1 LPKSGTGKVMWRA
14 VAGSREGG
22 LIPARYFGIVHPLP
36 ENPMRRPA
44 RTLLAALLALST
56 HAAHADDTQINILC
70 SVQSDWCNL
79 IQITFAKVTG
89 IKVNMAQR
97 STGEALAQ
105 ITAERANPKTDLWFG
120 GTGDP
125 HLAAA
130 APGPERGLSS
140 PPALPQLH
148 AWAQRQAE
156 QSGYRTVG
164 IYLGPLGFAYNT
176 EMLAKRQ
183 LPVPRSWADLLRPE
197 FKGEIQMANPASSG
211 GAYTAVATMIQV
223 MGEEKAWDYMA
234 RLHRNIS
241 TYPRSGEAPI
251 KAVSRGE
258 ASAAIVF
265 IALGPGEKAQGF
277 PVETLTPSEG
287 TGAEIG
293 AMSII
298 KGAPHPQA
306 ARQLYDWAL
315 TPQAQQFAF
324 AARGF
329 QVPSHKATPLDP
341 RVPDIK
347 QLKLIDYDYRR
358 FGSAAERKRVIQL
371 WEQQVR
377 ALPQ

>member
-1 LPKSGTGKVMWRA
+1 MIKKW
-14 VAGSREGG
+14 VALVALVAFAMAG
-22 LIPARYFGIVHPLP
+22 LAPTAQ
-36 ENPMRRPA
+36 
-44 RTLLAALLALST
+44 AA
-56 HAAHADDTQINILC
+56 DEQINIIC
-70 SVQSDWCNL
+70 SVQVEWCNL
-79 IQITFAKVTG
+79 IQTTFSRVANV
-89 IKVNMAQR
+89 KVNIVQR

-105 ITAERANPKTDLWFG
+105 INAERANPKTDLWFG

-130 APGPERGLSS
+130 GQDLTLPYTS
-140 PPALPQLH
+140 PSMTQLH
-148 AWAQRQAE
+148 PWAQRQSA
-156 QSGYRTVG
+156 QSGQRSVG

-176 EMLAKRQ
+176 ELLAKKK
-183 LPVPRSWADLLRPE
+183 LPVPRAWADLLRPE
-197 FKGEIQMANPASSG
+197 FKGEVQMANPASSG

-223 MGEEKAWDYMA
+223 MGEDKAWDYMA
-234 RLHRNIS
+234 RLHKNIS

-258 ASAAIVF
+258 ATVAIVF

-277 PVETLTPSEG
+277 PVETLTPTEG

-298 KGAPHPQA
+298 KGAPHLQA
-306 ARQLYDWAL
+306 AKQFYEWAL

-329 QVPSHKATPLDP
+329 QVPSNKATVVDA
-341 RVPDIK
+341 RVPDLKKI
-347 QLKLIDYDYRR
+347 KLIDYDYAKY
-358 FGSAAERKRVIQL
+358 GSAAERKRLINA
-371 WEQQVR
+371 WESKVR

>member
-1 LPKSGTGKVMWRA
+1 MKRRSICALGLVL
-14 VAGSREGG
+14 AG
-22 LIPARYFGIVHPLP
+22 LC
-36 ENPMRRPA
+36 N
-44 RTLLAALLALST
+44 T
-56 HAAHADDTQINILC
+56 HARAQDDTVNVIC
-70 SVQSDWCNL
+70 SVQVEWCNL
-79 IQITFAKVTG
+79 IQTTFSRIAGV
-89 IKVNMAQR
+89 KVNMIQR

-105 ITAERANPKTDLWFG
+105 LNAERANPKTDLWFG

-130 APGPERGLSS
+130 AQGLTEEYRSA
-140 PPALPQLH
+140 ALPQLH
-148 AWAQRQAE
+148 PWAQRQAE

-176 EMLAKRQ
+176 ELLAKRK
-183 LPVPRSWADLLRPE
+183 LSVPRSWADLLRPE
-197 FKGEIQMANPASSG
+197 FKGEVRMANPASSG

-223 MGEEKAWDYMA
+223 MGEDKAWDYMA
-234 RLHRNIS
+234 RLHKNIS

-258 ASAAIVF
+258 ATVAIVF

-277 PVETLTPSEG
+277 PVETLTPAEG

-293 AMSII
+293 AMSLI
-298 KGAPHPQA
+298 KGAPHPGA
-306 ARQLYDWAL
+306 AKKLYEWAL

-329 QVPSHKATPLDP
+329 QLPSNKATPLDP
-341 RVPDIK
+341 RVPDLRT
-347 QLKLIDYDYRR
+347 LKLIDYDYAR
-358 FGSAAERKRVIQL
+358 FGKPAERQRVIQA
-371 WEQQVR
+371 WENKVK

>member
-1 LPKSGTGKVMWRA
+1 M
-14 VAGSREGG
+14 
-22 LIPARYFGIVHPLP
+22 RYLKPL
-36 ENPMRRPA
+36 RRGA
-44 RTLLAALLALST
+44 LALCLAASMAAQAQDST
-56 HAAHADDTQINILC
+56 LNVIC
-70 SVQSDWCNL
+70 SVQVEWCNL
-79 IQITFAKVTG
+79 IQTTFSRVTG
-89 IKVNMAQR
+89 IKVNMVQR

-105 ITAERANPKTDLWFG
+105 INAERANPKTDLWFG

-130 APGPERGLSS
+130 AQGLTEVYRS
-140 PPALPQLH
+140 PVLPQLH

-176 EMLAKRQ
+176 ELLAKRR

-197 FKGEIQMANPASSG
+197 FKGELQMANPASSG

-347 QLKLIDYDYRR
+347 KLKLIDYDYAKY
-358 FGSAAERKRVIQL
+358 GAPAERQRIIKAWDTRV
-371 WEQQVR
+371 R
-377 ALPQ
+377 SLPQ

>member
-1 LPKSGTGKVMWRA
+1 
-14 VAGSREGG
+14 
-22 LIPARYFGIVHPLP
+22 
-36 ENPMRRPA
+36 MRRPA
-44 RTLLAALLALST
+44 RPLLTGLLAALLALST
-56 HAAHADDTQINILC
+56 HGARADDGQINILC

-105 ITAERANPKTDLWFG
+105 ITAERANPKTDIWFG

-130 APGPERGLSS
+130 DQDLSAVYKS
-140 PPALPQLH
+140 PSLKDLH
-148 AWAQRQAE
+148 PWAQRQAE
-156 QSGYRTVG
+156 QSGHRTVG
-164 IYLGPLGFAYNT
+164 IYLGPLGFAYNP
-176 EMLAKRQ
+176 ELLAKKK

-197 FKGEIQMANPASSG
+197 FKGEVQMANPASSG
-211 GAYTAVATMIQV
+211 GAYTAVATMLQV
-223 MGEEKAWDYMA
+223 MGEEKGWDYMA
-234 RLHRNIS
+234 RLHKNIS
-241 TYPRSGEAPI
+241 AYPRSGEAPI

-258 ASAAIVF
+258 AAVGIVF

-277 PVETLTPSEG
+277 PTETLTPAEG

-298 KGAPHPQA
+298 KGGPNPNA
-306 ARQLYDWAL
+306 AKRFYEWAL

-329 QVPSHKATPLDP
+329 QVPSNVNTPVDA
-341 RVPDIK
+341 RVPDVKKIR
-347 QLKLIDYDYRR
+347 LIDYDYRR

-371 WEQQVR
+371 WEQKVR

>member
-1 LPKSGTGKVMWRA
+1 MKRRSICALGLVL
-14 VAGSREGG
+14 AG
-22 LIPARYFGIVHPLP
+22 LC
-36 ENPMRRPA
+36 N
-44 RTLLAALLALST
+44 T
-56 HAAHADDTQINILC
+56 HARAQDDTVNVIC
-70 SVQSDWCNL
+70 SVQVEWCNL
-79 IQITFAKVTG
+79 IQTTFSRIAGV
-89 IKVNMAQR
+89 KVNMIQR

-105 ITAERANPKTDLWFG
+105 LNAERANPKTDLWFG

-130 APGPERGLSS
+130 AQGLTEEYRSA
-140 PPALPQLH
+140 ALPQLH
-148 AWAQRQAE
+148 PWAQRQAE

-176 EMLAKRQ
+176 ELLAKRK
-183 LPVPRSWADLLRPE
+183 LSVPRSWADLLRPE
-197 FKGEIQMANPASSG
+197 FKGEVQMANPASSG

-223 MGEEKAWDYMA
+223 MGEDKAWDYMA
-234 RLHRNIS
+234 RLHKNIS

-258 ASAAIVF
+258 ATVAIVF

-277 PVETLTPSEG
+277 PVETLTPAEG

-293 AMSII
+293 AMSLI
-298 KGAPHPQA
+298 KGAPHPGA
-306 ARQLYDWAL
+306 AKKLYEWAL

-329 QVPSHKATPLDP
+329 QLPSNKATPLDP
-341 RVPDIK
+341 RVPDLRT
-347 QLKLIDYDYRR
+347 LKLIDYDYAR
-358 FGSAAERKRVIQL
+358 FGKPAERQRVIQA
-371 WEQQVR
+371 WENKVK

>member
-1 LPKSGTGKVMWRA
+1 MPRNTMSA
-14 VAGSREGG
+14 
-22 LIPARYFGIVHPLP
+22 
-36 ENPMRRPA
+36 
-44 RTLLAALLALST
+44 LALALAMTS
-56 HAAHADDTQINILC
+56 AAAADQQVNVIC
-70 SVQSDWCNL
+70 SVQVEWCNL
-79 IQITFAKVTG
+79 IQATFSRVSS
-89 IKVNMAQR
+89 IKVNMVQR

-105 ITAERANPKTDLWFG
+105 LNAEKANPKTDLWFG

-130 APGPERGLSS
+130 AQGLTEVYKS
-140 PPALPQLH
+140 PALAQLH
-148 AWAQRQAE
+148 PWAQRQAE

-176 EMLAKRQ
+176 ELLAKKK
-183 LPVPRSWADLLRPE
+183 LAAPRSWADLLQPG
-197 FKGEIQMANPASSG
+197 FKGEVQMANPASSG

-223 MGEEKAWDYMA
+223 MGEDKAWAYMA
-234 RLHRNIS
+234 QLHKNVS

-258 ASAAIVF
+258 ATAAIVF
-265 IALGPGEKAQGF
+265 MALGPGEKAQGF
-277 PVETLTPSEG
+277 PVETVSPAEG

-298 KGAPHPQA
+298 KGAPHAQA
-306 ARQLYDWAL
+306 AKQLYEWAL

-347 QLKLIDYDYRR
+347 KLKLIDYDYARY
-358 FGSAAERKRVIQL
+358 GQPAERARIIKT
-371 WEQQVR
+371 WDEKVR
-377 ALPQ
+377 SLPN